1 MLKKVFKER
10 QSGLTLV
17 ELIVAISIFTM
28 VGLMAVNI
36 FVNITRIQ
44 GRLALEN
51 AIYEDA
57 RFMMERISRSIRSNA
72 IDYEEYFNKAIDS
85 DNQYGQLYGC
95 YAAQFFNPG
104 EQLEGQNLDTGGVA
118 TIPGDLGAFCSTGDL
133 YSGQDCTVYKP
144 SLDINTGVFPYNGK
158 SLAVSPDGENSNA
171 FCPVEHIGASSCDGT
186 EATYPQDS
194 LYLISPDGKRKT
206 IFSLKTVNDPEKA
219 LGMLELTGQ
228 DGDNDGIS
236 EQWDSC
242 SGDFCC
248 SEGFDCTLTSP
259 ATTLEDTL
267 AGGPIYEG
275 FIPISPLRTDVKNV
289 TFYVLPVEDPRKAFA
304 EEDVIY
310 NPRVIVVLT
319 VTPTQDQLNR
329 YGNVG
334 FPPELTLQTTISSR
348 IQTEV
353 KSSLGNKTYTLSS
366 GVSCPL

>member
-1 MLKKVFKER
+1 MRKNDFKN
-10 QSGLTLV
+10 QQNGLTIV
-17 ELIVAISIFTM
+17 ELLVAIGIFTI

-44 GRLALEN
+44 GRLSLEN

-85 DNQYGQLYGC
+85 NNQFGDLYGC
-95 YAAQFFNPG
+95 YAAQFYNPG
-104 EQLEGQNLDTGGVA
+104 EQIEGQDLDSGGVA
-118 TIPGDLGAFCSTGDL
+118 AIPGELGAFCSDGEL

-144 SLDINTGVFPYNGK
+144 SLDINTGFYPYNGK
-158 SLAVSPDGENSNA
+158 SLAVTPEGENSNA
-171 FCPVEHIGASSCDGT
+171 FCPVEQIGVVSCDGT
-186 EATYPQDS
+186 EPTYPQES

-206 IFSLKTVNDPEKA
+206 IFGLKTINGPERA
-219 LGMLELTGQ
+219 LSLLELTGQ
-228 DGDNDGIS
+228 DGNNDGIS
-236 EQWDSC
+236 EKWSGC
-242 SGDFCC
+242 TGDFCC

-259 ATTLEDTL
+259 STTLEDTL
-267 AGGPIYEG
+267 AQGPIYEG
-275 FIPISPLRTDVKNV
+275 FIPISPLRTNVKNI

-319 VTPTQDQLNR
+319 VTPTLAQLNR
-329 YGNVG
+329 YGDPGNV
-334 FPPELTLQTTISSR
+334 PELTLQTTISSR

-353 KSSLGNKTYTLSS
+353 KSYLGNDTYNLDS
-366 GVSCPL
+366 GVVCPL